1 MITAVSFC
9 TLELNILV
17 IGFYLYFENEDV
29 KVDDFVTINQLDTN
43 TNKQL
48 PTGIIY

>member
-1 MITAVSFC
+1 MVINNSFC

-17 IGFYLYFENEDV
+17 MAFFYILKMKDV
-29 KVDDFVTINQLDTN
+29 KFDDFVTVNQLDTN

>member
-1 MITAVSFC
+1 MK
-9 TLELNILV
+9 
-17 IGFYLYFENEDV
+17 DV

>member
-1 MITAVSFC
+1 MK
-9 TLELNILV
+9 
-17 IGFYLYFENEDV
+17 DV

-43 TNKQL
+43 TNKKL

>member
-1 MITAVSFC
+1 MK
-9 TLELNILV
+9 
-17 IGFYLYFENEDV
+17 DV
-29 KVDDFVTINQLDTN
+29 KFDDFVTVNQLDTN

>member
-1 MITAVSFC
+1 MVINNSFC

-17 IGFYLYFENEDV
+17 MAFIYILKIKGV
-29 KVDDFVTINQLDTN
+29 KFDNFVTVNQLDTN